1 MPPGV
6 GHPPWLGPGACGLTR
21 EGEGRRLAGHDSRPT
36 NNGRGSVPKLVSGP
50 FGKGRGLVSGRR
62 KKRLSR
68 RGLAALGASRGLVA
82 RRVSGY
88 HEFARGR
95 LVRHERRRLPGVRG
109 EGVVADG

>member
-1 MPPGV
+1 
-6 GHPPWLGPGACGLTR
+6 
-21 EGEGRRLAGHDSRPT
+21 
-36 NNGRGSVPKLVSGP
+36 
-50 FGKGRGLVSGRR
+50 VSGRR

-68 RGLAALGASRGLVA
+68 RGLAALGASLGLVA

-95 LVRHERRRLPGVRG
+95 LVRHERRRLLGVRG

>member
-21 EGEGRRLAGHDSRPT
+21 EEESRRLAGHDSHPT
-36 NNGRGSVPKLVSGP
+36 NNGRGSVPKLVSGAL
-50 FGKGRGLVSGRR
+50 GKGRGLVSGRR

-68 RGLAALGASRGLVA
+68 RGLAALGASLGLTA
-82 RRVSGY
+82 RRVSGC
-88 HEFARGR
+88 HECARGR
-95 LVRHERRRLPGVRG
+95 LVRRKRRLLGVRG